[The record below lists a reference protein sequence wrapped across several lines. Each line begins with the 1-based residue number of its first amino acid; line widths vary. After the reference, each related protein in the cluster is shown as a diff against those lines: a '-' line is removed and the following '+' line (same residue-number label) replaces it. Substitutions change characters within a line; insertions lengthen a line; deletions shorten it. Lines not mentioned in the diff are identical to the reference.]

1 VSVLDANGCGVGAG
15 VPGEI
20 VVKGRSFSAGYWHNP
35 TLTASKFIAD
45 PSSPDGQLFLTGDI
59 GKKLPDG
66 SCFISVVTIRS

>member
-1 VSVLDANGCGVGAG
+1 MCRCSMLMAARSPAG

-20 VVKGRSFSAGYWHNP
+20 VVKGRSFSAGIG
-35 TLTASKFIAD
+35 TIQRSATKFIAD

-59 GKKLPDG
+59 GKMLPDV